1 MPKPKPSRRS
11 PAQPAAPVPS
21 LGSVAL
27 PARARSATR
36 PIYETSLR
44 VRVSTDDVSRL
55 DALCAHYALNQA
67 SVLRML
73 IKRDHDTI
81 TAPAGAK

>member
-1 MPKPKPSRRS
+1 
-11 PAQPAAPVPS
+11 
-21 LGSVAL
+21 
-27 PARARSATR
+27 
-36 PIYETSLR
+36 